1 MISLFAVILFVFIQQ
16 KEASASELVIMPKH
30 DSVPIY
36 DNRDDMLT
44 EMGYMRVGEPILAVK
59 SYSEDWWQ
67 VKFANAFGY
76 IDKNDVQLQ
85 QNVKIPAKNMEQ
97 NSNTAIL
104 IHKDTDI
111 YDNSTG
117 KLKSF
122 AVAKEGFRYPVISN
136 EGNWWKVDAAGRTG
150 FIHKSSATLDE
161 GIRVLMY
168 HHMLTPK
175 EKADSP
181 FAKRNTTTTTVEF
194 NQQMDYLKD
203 NGFTTISTK
212 DLEGYL
218 NGQINL
224 PARSIV
230 ITIDDGNISSRIYA
244 YPKLK
249 QLGFIAEQY
258 IITARTPAIPQT
270 FNHKRLH
277 FLSKQEMDEMAD
289 VYNYYAHTHNL
300 HTLTPNNISFV
311 IANKREDVKKD
322 LLLNRQLLNNTTYF
336 AYPFGQYT
344 NDTVNLVRE
353 VGFTMAYTTKRG
365 YATLGVNKL
374 LIPRLG
380 VEPNL
385 PIKEF
390 AKMIDTGM
398 PAKTPSK
405 PKPVPKP
412 EPEQDGVFSDVD
424 KRDGFYEAVLSLT
437 ERGIISGYPDGSF
450 KPHNEVTRGQAAKI
464 LAQTLKL
471 DLDNYVATPFND
483 VPETHQYY
491 KPIAALVS
499 AGVIN
504 GYEDGTFRP
513 ENKLTRAQMA
523 KIITLG
529 FQLEE
534 VTLTNTQ
541 FTDVNESDAFSGY
554 VQSLLS
560 HNITTGTTP
569 TTFSPHTFV
578 KRQQLTLFVTRSE
591 AAVENRQLGQK

>member
-1 MISLFAVILFVFIQQ
+1 MKKTIVTLLACIFITFIHLG
-16 KEASASELVIMPKH
+16 EANAGELVITPKR
-30 DSVPIY
+30 DGVPIY
-36 DNRDDMLT
+36 DNRAGNLT
-44 EMGYMRVGEPILAVK
+44 EIGNMRFGEPIFAER
-59 SYSEDWWQ
+59 SYSNHLWQ
-67 VKFANAFGY
+67 VKFANAYGY
-76 IDKNDVQLQ
+76 VKKDDVQLQ
-85 QNVKIPAKNMEQ
+85 KNVTVPAKNNQ
-97 NSNTAIL
+97 KNSDTAIL

-150 FIHKSSATLDE
+150 FIHKSSATIDK

-168 HHMLTPK
+168 HHILTPK

-181 FAKRNTTTTTVEF
+181 FAKRNTTTTSVEF

-203 NGFTTISTK
+203 NGFTTISTE

-218 NGQINL
+218 NRQVNL

-230 ITIDDGNISSRIYA
+230 ITLDDGNISSRIYA

-249 QLGFIAEQY
+249 QLGFTADQF
-258 IITARTPAIPQT
+258 IITGRTPATPHT
-270 FNHKRLH
+270 FDHKRLH
-277 FLSKQEMDEMAD
+277 FLSKQEMDEMTD
-289 VYNYYAHTHNL
+289 VYNYYGHTHNL
-300 HTLTPNNISFV
+300 HSLTPNNLSFV
-311 IANKREDVKKD
+311 IANNRDDVKKD
-322 LLLNRQLLNNTTYF
+322 LVLNRQLLNNTTYF

-344 NDTVNLVRE
+344 NDTINVIRE
-353 VGFTMAYTTKRG
+353 AGFTMAYTTKRG

-380 VEPNL
+380 IEPNL

-390 AKMIDTGM
+390 AEAIDTGM
-398 PAKTPSK
+398 PPKTPVK

-412 EPEQDGVFSDVD
+412 ESGGVFSDV
-424 KRDGFYEAVLSLT
+424 KKSDGYYEAVLSLT
-437 ERGIISGYPDGSF
+437 NREIISGYPDGSF
-450 KPHNEVTRGQAAKI
+450 RPNNDVTRGQAAKI
-464 LAQTLKL
+464 LAHTLKL
-471 DLDNYVATPFND
+471 DLDEASRFVD
-483 VPETHQYY
+483 VSETHQLY
-491 KPIAALVS
+491 KPIAALVN

-523 KIITLG
+523 KILALG
-529 FQLEE
+529 FKLEE
-534 VTLTNTQ
+534 EALTNTQ
-541 FTDVNESDAFSGY
+541 FTDVHESDAFSGY

-560 HNITTGTTP
+560 HNITIGTTP

-578 KRQQLTLFVTRSE
+578 KRQQLALFVTRSE
-591 AAVENRQLGQK
+591 AAVQE

>member
-1 MISLFAVILFVFIQQ
+1 MKKTIISLFALLLIVFIQQ
-16 KEASASELVIMPKH
+16 KEARASELVIMPKR
-30 DSVPIY
+30 DFVPIY
-36 DNRDDMLT
+36 DNREGTIT
-44 EMGYMRVGEPILAVK
+44 EIGHMRMGEPILAVR
-59 SYSEDWWQ
+59 SYRDDWWQ
-67 VKFANAFGY
+67 VKFANAYGY
-76 IDKNDVQLQ
+76 IDKKDVQLQ
-85 QNVKIPAKNMEQ
+85 QNVKVPAKNTER
-97 NSNTAIL
+97 NSDIAIL
-104 IHKDTDI
+104 INKDTDI

-150 FIHKSSATLDE
+150 FIHKSSVTLDK

-168 HHMLTPK
+168 HHILTPQ

-181 FAKRNTTTTTVEF
+181 FAKRNTTMTTVEF
-194 NQQMDYLKD
+194 NEQMDYLKD

-218 NGQINL
+218 NGQVNL

-249 QLGFIAEQY
+249 QLGFTAEQY
-258 IITARTPAIPQT
+258 IITARTPTTPQT
-270 FNHKRLH
+270 FDHKRLH
-277 FLSKQEMDEMAD
+277 FLSKQEMDEMTD

-300 HTLTPNNISFV
+300 HSLTPNNISFM
-311 IANKREDVKKD
+311 IANKRDDVKAD
-322 LLLNRQLLNNTTYF
+322 LSLNRKLLNNTTYF

-344 NDTVNLVRE
+344 NDTINLVRE
-353 VGFTMAYTTKRG
+353 AGFTMAYTTKRG
-365 YATLGVNKL
+365 YVTLGVNKL

-390 AKMIDTGM
+390 AKAIDTEM
-398 PAKTPSK
+398 PPKTPSK
-405 PKPVPKP
+405 PKP
-412 EPEQDGVFSDVD
+412 EQDGLFSDVH
-424 KRDGFYEAVLSLT
+424 KSDGYYEAVLSLT
-437 ERGIISGYPDGSF
+437 ERGIISGFPDGTF

-471 DLDNYVATPFND
+471 DYVDEETPQFID
-483 VPETHQYY
+483 VPKTHQYY

-499 AGVIN
+499 AGIIN

-523 KIITLG
+523 KVITLG
-529 FQLEE
+529 FQFKEE
-534 VTLTNTQ
+534 VLTNPK
-541 FTDVNESDAFSGY
+541 FTDVHESDAFSGY

-569 TTFSPHTFV
+569 TTFSPQTYV
-578 KRQQLTLFVTRSE
+578 KRQQLALFVTRSE
-591 AAVENRQLGQK
+591 LAVKKIQE